1 MEFKH
6 KYCLGERVYCDDGK
20 VGVIGIVKEIY
31 ANIYSSTILYNI
43 SDVISNKS
51 YYYKEEDISRDDVGF
66 FLLLSLR
73 IVKQC
78 KEFLQKKIT
87 DKNS

>member
-6 KYCLGERVYCDDGK
+6 KYCLGERVYCDDGE
-20 VGVIGIVKEIY
+20 VGLIGTVKEIY
-31 ANIYSSTILYNI
+31 ANIYSPSILYNI